1 MIGIVTIKRPVL
13 YLPQMLESIAA
24 SDISEPLGAFV
35 GNQDWAYLPA
45 DVFECV
51 LCLPDAVRK
60 NHGSHVDSVA
70 NYANAVL
77 HANTILEDDVLV
89 ARDFAARL
97 AIAVQECYRVRPS
110 GHFLLS
116 LTSDQVWPQGGAVV
130 PYPIDV
136 YSGSMGTFVPP
147 ELQFDLF
154 RFLIESLT
162 TEFVSVD
169 VAIAEYCTR
178 RGIPLYCCARA
189 IIRHI
194 GVQSSISDRQV
205 VVGCP
210 TFEESQS

>member
-24 SDISEPLGAFV
+24 SDIRDRRLSAFV
-35 GNQDWAYLPA
+35 GDQNWAYLPL
-45 DVFECV
+45 DVFHCV
-51 LCLPDAVRK
+51 HCLPDAVRK
-60 NHGSHVDSVA
+60 DHGSHVDSVA

-89 ARDFAARL
+89 APDFAARL
-97 AIAVQECYRVRPS
+97 VIAVEECYRVRPN

-116 LTSDQVWPQGGAVV
+116 LTSEQLWPQGGAVV
-130 PYPIDV
+130 PYPLDV

-154 RFLIESLT
+154 RFLVGALT
-162 TEFVSVD
+162 TEFVSTD
-169 VAIAEYCTR
+169 VAIAAYCGQ

-205 VVGCP
+205 QVSCP
-210 TFEESQS
+210 TFT